1 MAHLRVGLFLF
12 SKYQAQGRVGA
23 MLIVALTGGIGA
35 GKSLA
40 AQYFSELG
48 ARVVDADQL
57 ARIAVER
64 GSAGFDDVI
73 TRFGEAIMRD
83 GDIDRKALAE
93 IIFSDAKAKEDL
105 EAIIHPRV
113 RELFLEVVSD
123 LQPDEIL
130 IYEIPLLVETGA
142 RANFDLVITVEADL
156 EVRKERLRKRGM
168 FISEIER
175 RISQQASRE
184 EREDAADFVIIN
196 NGDEDLLLRAVE
208 NLWEELPSRAK

>member
-1 MAHLRVGLFLF
+1 
-12 SKYQAQGRVGA
+12 

-57 ARIAVER
+57 ARVAIER
-64 GSAGFDDVI
+64 GSEGFDEVI
-73 TRFGEAIMRD
+73 LRFGEEITRN

-93 IIFSDAKAKEDL
+93 IIFADPKAKEDL

-113 RELFLEVVSD
+113 RELFAEVVAD
-123 LQPDEIL
+123 LNQDEIL
-130 IYEIPLLVETGA
+130 IYEIPLLVETA
-142 RANFDLVITVEADL
+142 AAKNFDLVITVEADL
-156 EVRKERLRKRGM
+156 DLRKERLRKRGM

-175 RISQQASRE
+175 RIATQASRE
-184 EREDAADFVIIN
+184 ERIALADFVIIN
-196 NGDEDLLLRAVE
+196 DGDEDGLLRAVE

>member
-1 MAHLRVGLFLF
+1 
-12 SKYQAQGRVGA
+12 

-40 AQYFSELG
+40 AQYFSDLG

-57 ARIAVER
+57 ARVAIER
-64 GSAGFDDVI
+64 GSEGFDEVI
-73 TRFGEAIMRD
+73 LRFGEKIMRD

-93 IIFSDAKAKEDL
+93 IIFSDVKAKEDL

-113 RELFLEVVSD
+113 RELFAEVVSD
-123 LQPDEIL
+123 LQPGEVL
-130 IYEIPLLVETGA
+130 IYEIPLLAESGSA
-142 RANFDLVITVEADL
+142 KNFDLVITVEADL
-156 EVRKERLRKRGM
+156 ELRKERLRKRGM

-175 RISQQASRE
+175 RIAAQATRE
-184 EREDAADFVIIN
+184 ARQALADFVITN
-196 NGDEDLLLRAVE
+196 DGDEDQLLRAVE

>member
-1 MAHLRVGLFLF
+1 
-12 SKYQAQGRVGA
+12 

-40 AQYFSELG
+40 AQYFSDLG

-57 ARIAVER
+57 ARVAIER
-64 GSAGFDDVI
+64 GSEGFDEVVL
-73 TRFGEAIMRD
+73 RFGEKVMRD

-93 IIFSDAKAKEDL
+93 IIFSDAQAKEDL

-113 RELFLEVVSD
+113 RELFAEVVSD
-123 LQPDEIL
+123 LQPGEVL
-130 IYEIPLLVETGA
+130 IYEIPLLAESGTA
-142 RANFDLVITVEADL
+142 KNFDLVITVEADL
-156 EVRKERLRKRGM
+156 ELRKERLRKRGM

-175 RISQQASRE
+175 RIASQATRDARQAL
-184 EREDAADFVIIN
+184 ADFVITN
-196 NGDEDLLLRAVE
+196 DGDEDQLLRAVE

>member
-1 MAHLRVGLFLF
+1 
-12 SKYQAQGRVGA
+12 

-40 AQYFSELG
+40 AQYFSDLG

-57 ARIAVER
+57 ARVAIER
-64 GSAGFDDVI
+64 GSEGFDEVI
-73 TRFGEAIMRD
+73 LRFGEKIMRD

-93 IIFSDAKAKEDL
+93 IIFSDAQAKEDL

-113 RELFLEVVSD
+113 RELFAEVVSD
-123 LQPDEIL
+123 LQPGEVL
-130 IYEIPLLVETGA
+130 IYEIPLLAESGSA
-142 RANFDLVITVEADL
+142 KNFDLVITVEADL
-156 EVRKERLRKRGM
+156 ELRKERLRKRGM

-175 RISQQASRE
+175 RIAAQATRE
-184 EREDAADFVIIN
+184 ARQALADFVITN
-196 NGDEDLLLRAVE
+196 DGDEDQLLRAVE